1 MNAARAHPRAGRLGV
16 LAVWLCLLAPGALAA
31 NAPQQLHT
39 LRLHIE
45 ALQKTYRQTQSRHA
59 QAMDALHRSEQ
70 AISRITQ
77 HLRALTLRTQ
87 ATQASLAATAQAEA
101 RLRTRI
107 ARNQA
112 LLSRLLYQE
121 YTQGRRDPLLDILN
135 QRNPN
140 QAEREAVY
148 QQYLARA
155 WDSTIG
161 TLSQEL
167 ARAQALERETQAQ
180 NRQLTRLAATQA
192 AEQARLALEE
202 RTRRRSAAALGR
214 KLGSEHQ
221 ELSHLQANERRL
233 TQLIER
239 LRTLQRERRLAAR
252 RRRAAGMAAGLP
264 NPALAGLRFAR
275 LKGRLHLP
283 VVGELTHRFGSPRGD
298 GGTTWQGLF
307 ISAPAGT
314 PVHAIASG
322 EVVFA
327 SRLRGFGN
335 LIIIDHGSGYMSLYA
350 DNESLYKR
358 TGERVRPGDTIA
370 AVGNS
375 GGIPETGLYFELR
388 YESKP
393 FDPLRWMVRK

>member
-1 MNAARAHPRAGRLGV
+1 MNAARARSRAGRLRV
-16 LAVWLCLLAPGALAA
+16 LAVLLCLLAPGALAA
-31 NAPQQLHT
+31 DAPQQLRQ

-59 QAMDALHRSEQ
+59 QAVDALHRSEQ
-70 AISRITQ
+70 AISRIDQRLRTLS
-77 HLRALTLRTQ
+77 LRAQ
-87 ATQASLAATAQAEA
+87 ATQASLVAAAQAEA
-101 RLRTRI
+101 RLHTRI
-107 ARNQA
+107 ARSQA
-112 LLSRLLYQE
+112 LLSRLLYWQ
-121 YTQGRRDPLLDILN
+121 YTRGRPDPLLDILN

-140 QAEREAVY
+140 QLEREAVY

-161 TLSQEL
+161 ELSHDL
-167 ARAQALERETQAQ
+167 ARSQALERETQAQ
-180 NRQLTRLAATQA
+180 KRQLTRLAASQA
-192 AEQARLALEE
+192 TARASLALEE
-202 RTRRRSAAALGR
+202 RTRRRSAAELGR

-221 ELSHLQANERRL
+221 EISHLQANEKRL

-239 LRTLQRERRLAAR
+239 LRALQRERRLAAHR
-252 RRRAAGMAAGLP
+252 RHAAGIATGLP
-264 NPALAGLRFAR
+264 NPALAGIRFAR

-298 GGTTWQGLF
+298 GETTWQGLF

-358 TGERVRPGDTIA
+358 AGERVRPGDTIA

-393 FDPLRWMVRK
+393 FDPLRWMAHK